1 MFRLLRLA
9 EAAGWPGPLY
19 SRGCPP
25 LARESHSERLRV
37 SSSASLLPCP
47 QADGCFTNYFII
59 TSYRHIHYFS
69 DDGASEENVTV
80 LWKRFDINFDKR
92 KGSCHSPLKISFI
105 NGHSFK
111 IQNFCVQSKE
121 LLVREYCHELILS
134 SKFMDKISKS
144 PSVSLYFPLI
154 PSFKFPIHEA
164 FIFLNHRWQNYLF
177 CPSSKV
183 YIQGKVGGATQ
194 ETITLA

>member
-80 LWKRFDINFDKR
+80 LWKRFDINFDK

-121 LLVREYCHELILS
+121 LLVREYCHKLILS
-134 SKFMDKISKS
+134 SKFRDKISKS
-144 PSVSLYFPLI
+144 PSVSFFFTLDPL
-154 PSFKFPIHEA
+154 
-164 FIFLNHRWQNYLF
+164 L
-177 CPSSKV
+177 
-183 YIQGKVGGATQ
+183 
-194 ETITLA
+194 